1 MVFSQNGKLASQYF
15 KQNNVS
21 SVDYSCLDFYSQTVI
36 NNKYLYFIMVQPS
49 RISPIDLSVTKPRLQ
64 KKKQNSLDPICKM
77 VTSIHY
83 CYSIRGTWPRW
94 RQHDKGL
101 WLMSVST

>member
-21 SVDYSCLDFYSQTVI
+21 SVDYFCLDFYSQTVI

-64 KKKQNSLDPICKM
+64 KKNRIVWILFAKWLLAFII
-77 VTSIHY
+77 V
-83 CYSIRGTWPRW
+83 IRYEE
-94 RQHDKGL
+94 HDQDGDS
-101 WLMSVST
+101 MIRAYG